1 MTEATLMMLVDASYL
16 VALGYPRDRNHEK
29 AKAFARTHVMGM
41 LIPDVVLVEAI
52 YNLQRLGG
60 TTATVQFANLLAAQ
74 PPQFMPLSVADFRR
88 AVALMDRYRDAELD
102 FVDCCLTAL
111 AERLNINH
119 ICTFDRRDFSMIRPA
134 HAEYFMLLP

>member
-1 MTEATLMMLVDASYL
+1 MLVDASYL

-29 AKAFARTHVMGM
+29 AKAFAAAHDTGL
-41 LIPDVVLVEAI
+41 LISDVVLVEAI

-60 TTATVQFANLLAAQ
+60 TAATVQFSNLVAAQ
-74 PPQFMPLSVADFRR
+74 TPQFVPLSVADFSR

-111 AERLNINH
+111 AERLNITH
-119 ICTFDRRDFSMIRPA
+119 ICTFDRRDFAMIRPL
-134 HAEYFMLLP
+134 HAEYFELLP